1 MLISGKLV
9 LLFMS
14 AICLIFILIP
24 LIIGIFLSQRILI
37 IPTLL
42 LIGYLI
48 YIISL
53 LKEEYNL
60 CKKDHEYGIDEE
72 IMEFCGFIPNET
84 YIGHNFGII
93 TKRDSFG
100 LSMNFKGSNQYYNLT
115 GKLPKLKMETGQF
128 YKVQFLQK
136 TLIAVAIKKI
146 K

>member
-93 TKRDSFG
+93 TKRDKYHNPIGYADGMLYAPNHYRKNNKCSI
-100 LSMNFKGSNQYYNLT
+100 L
-115 GKLPKLKMETGQF
+115 
-128 YKVQFLQK
+128 
-136 TLIAVAIKKI
+136 
-146 K
+146 